1 MKRMATMRTFIL
13 SALLLFV
20 TCISI
25 TSADVHGN
33 SEVSDADKPYYIAD
47 VLVKNP
53 RLTKQ
58 LWNIGLAAAS
68 ISSSG
73 SGISGSTLDA
83 KTKNSLY
90 NYILDNIPVLLK
102 NDVFKA
108 VSHDILDEMSAAYKK
123 SDVSKNITA
132 FQNENGTFTNDAAT
146 DLLKHLDVVRLLQ
159 RSIESGKPLIDDF
172 RGEDSTI
179 PIAVVNYLIGM
190 TPVVWKDPSFQKI
203 KEIVTQELTWGYNKF
218 TKGLSVTGP
227 ALAKQNS
234 TLLVMGVL
242 KNTNTQ
248 RMVLRSLKAAKPII
262 DKIRGQDSTV
272 MLMGLGF
279 LAKEYPIIMAD
290 HRFQH
295 VQAVVS
301 EYFGESFKRL
311 NYTVRDLQTNQNEV
325 IKNVLA
331 NTSKIHLIQDILRGG
346 SARDVLP
353 LTAND
358 DVDQTCYGD
367 IMDSVDSLVELKSWA
382 LKSKYILICIF

>member
-13 SALLLFV
+13 YTFLIFV
-20 TCISI
+20 SCASI
-25 TSADVHGN
+25 TSAAVHGN
-33 SEVSDADKPYYIAD
+33 SEVPDADKPYYIAQ
-47 VLVKNP
+47 VLVNNP

-68 ISSSG
+68 MSSSG
-73 SGISGSTLDA
+73 SGISGSTLDD

-90 NYILDNIPVLLK
+90 NYILDNIPVVLK

-108 VSHDILDEMSAAYKK
+108 VSHDILDEMSAAYNK

-159 RSIESGKPLIDDF
+159 RSIESGKPVIDDF

-190 TPVVWKDPSFQKI
+190 APVVWKDPSFQTI
-203 KEIVTQELTWGYNKF
+203 KGIVTQELTWGYNKF
-218 TKGLSVTGP
+218 TKGLNVTGP

-262 DKIRGQDSTV
+262 DKIRGEDSTV

-311 NYTVRDLQTNQNEV
+311 NYTVRDLQRNQNEV

-382 LKSKYILICIF
+382 LKSK

>member
-1 MKRMATMRTFIL
+1 MATMRTFIL
-13 SALLLFV
+13 YTFLIFV
-20 TCISI
+20 SCASI
-25 TSADVHGN
+25 TSAAVRGN
-33 SEVSDADKPYYIAD
+33 SEVPDADKPYYIAD

-68 ISSSG
+68 MSSSG
-73 SGISGSTLDA
+73 SGISGSTLDD

-90 NYILDNIPVLLK
+90 NYILDNIPVVLK

-108 VSHDILDEMSAAYKK
+108 VSHDILDEMSAAYNK

-159 RSIESGKPLIDDF
+159 RSIESGKPVIDDF

-190 TPVVWKDPSFQKI
+190 APVVWKDPSFQTI
-203 KEIVTQELTWGYNKF
+203 KGIVTQELTSGYNKF
-218 TKGLSVTGP
+218 TKGLNVTGP
-227 ALAKQNS
+227 ALAKHNS

-262 DKIRGQDSTV
+262 DKIRGEDSTI

-311 NYTVRDLQTNQNEV
+311 NYTVRDLQRNQNEV

-382 LKSKYILICIF
+382 LKSK